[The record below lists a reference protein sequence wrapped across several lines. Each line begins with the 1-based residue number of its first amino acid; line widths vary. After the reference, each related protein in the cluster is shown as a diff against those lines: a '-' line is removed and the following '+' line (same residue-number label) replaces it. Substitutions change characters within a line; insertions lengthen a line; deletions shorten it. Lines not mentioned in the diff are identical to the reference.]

1 MVSIFLQYIPSST
14 KDVNRLNQ
22 PIRYW
27 KRDCTD
33 QTKIETFLTA
43 TKAGFLGLSDEQ
55 QQPYVV
61 PLNYVWYQDAI
72 YFHGAD
78 TGRKCDIM
86 KQNARVCFTVS
97 EEYGTI
103 ADPVPASTDTAYM
116 SVMIFGHA
124 TRVTELDEATAALQ
138 AMLEKY
144 VPGYYDQ
151 PLAKQH
157 VAKYRSSLNSEVAVY
172 RIDPVHIS
180 AKENPLNQERAFYPG
195 RKVQMDVAPHGT

>member
-1 MVSIFLQYIPSST
+1 M
-14 KDVNRLNQ
+14 NQ

-33 QTKIETFLTA
+33 QTKIENFLA
-43 TKAGFLGLSDEQ
+43 FAKAGFLGLSDEH

-61 PLNYVWYQDAI
+61 PLNYVWYRNAI

-78 TGRKCDIM
+78 TGRKCDIIQ
-86 KQNARVCFTVS
+86 QNARVCFTVS

-116 SVMIFGHA
+116 SVMIFGQA
-124 TRVTELDEATAALQ
+124 TRVAELDEATAALQ

-172 RIDPVHIS
+172 RIDPEHVS
-180 AKENPLNQERAFYPG
+180 AKENPLNRERAFYPG
-195 RKVQMDVAPHGT
+195 RKVQMDVARHGSTHT